1 MDGVLPAASTDE
13 RSQRALTEYGA
24 RMRKWR
30 IGYGVLLAVL
40 VVIAGVI
47 VKIAYAHGEISHA
60 KLSTAPSAAPSVPLG
75 APASS
80 PNQVWSSDDHTAI
93 GTPYWGGTVI
103 TYSTH
108 AVVGRDAL
116 TGKVRWSYT
125 RTDRTTCT
133 AAQIGGVTIA
143 VFRLNG
149 NCDELT
155 AMDSGTGERHWTRT
169 LDKDGHPV
177 NGTPQFA
184 VGQDTFMVT
193 TPQVIYAISPDG
205 TSGDGNGGLDRW
217 VFSQPGCT
225 INSAVLGSA
234 GALVSQ
240 NCANPDCGTQK
251 FCGAGPQ
258 LLLRDPMTGE
268 NTDSSKNKGNP
279 DQIIWNLIGNT
290 SVPVSA
296 DDVISAVAK
305 GGDKLTTFSAAAEDH
320 GKVLA
325 TLPLSA
331 AASGTAPQAAATAN
345 AELVR
350 LDGTTYL
357 INETGTSVLW
367 HAATDA
373 LPTVASGGTLTAPEF
388 VVPTSGGIALLDS
401 RTGKA
406 GKTFAVPAPAPG
418 SSVYALGSGFVVAGT
433 RTVVY
438 S

>member
-1 MDGVLPAASTDE
+1 MDGVPTVGSTDDL
-13 RSQRALTEYGA
+13 SQRALTEYNA
-24 RMRKWR
+24 RLRKSR
-30 IGYGVLLAVL
+30 IGYGLLLAVL
-40 VVIAGVI
+40 VIAAGVI
-47 VKIAYAHGEISHA
+47 VKIAYVHGEISHA
-60 KLSTAPSAAPSVPLG
+60 KLSTAHSAAPSVPLA
-75 APASS
+75 APAAAPSQAWMSS
-80 PNQVWSSDDHTAI
+80 DHTAI

-143 VFRLNG
+143 VFRLHG

-155 AMDSGTGERHWTRT
+155 AMDSGTGARNWTRT

-177 NGTPQFA
+177 NGTPRFTA
-184 VGQDTFMVT
+184 GQDTFMVT

-205 TSGDGNGGLDRW
+205 TSGEGNGGLDRW
-217 VFSQPGCT
+217 VFSEPGCT

-234 GALVSQ
+234 GALISQ
-240 NCANPDCGTQK
+240 NCTHPDCGAQK

-258 LLLRDPMTGE
+258 LLLRDPMASD
-268 NTDSSKNKGNP
+268 NSDSSKNKGNP
-279 DQIIWNLIGNT
+279 NQIIWNLIGND
-290 SVPVSA
+290 SIPVSA
-296 DDVISAVAK
+296 DNVISAVTR
-305 GGDKLTTFSAAAEDH
+305 GSDKLTTFSPAAADH
-320 GKVLA
+320 GRTLA
-325 TLPLSA
+325 TLPLTA
-331 AASGTAPQAAATAN
+331 PASGGAEAVATAN

-357 INETGTSVLW
+357 INDKGTSVRW

-373 LPTVASGGTLTAPEF
+373 LPTVASGASLPDVEM
-388 VVPTSGGIALLDS
+388 VVPTSTGVALLDPH
-401 RTGKA
+401 TGKVA
-406 GKTFAVPAPAPG
+406 KTFAIPAPASG
-418 SSVYALGSGFVVAGT
+418 SRVYAFGTGFVVAGA

>member
-1 MDGVLPAASTDE
+1 MPTVGSADDL
-13 RSQRALTEYGA
+13 SQRALTQYGA

-40 VVIAGVI
+40 VVAAGVI

-60 KLSTAPSAAPSVPLG
+60 KLSTAASAAPSVPLA
-75 APASS
+75 APATA
-80 PNQVWSSDDHTAI
+80 PARTWASDDHTAI

-103 TYSTH
+103 TYSAH

-116 TGKVRWSYT
+116 TGKIRWSYT
-125 RTDRTTCT
+125 RTDRITCA

-143 VFRLNG
+143 VFRLHG

-155 AMDSGTGERHWTRT
+155 AVDSGTGDRRWTRT

-177 NGTPQFA
+177 SGTPQFTA
-184 VGQDTFMVT
+184 SQDTFMVT

-205 TSGDGNGGLDRW
+205 TAGDGNGGLDRW
-217 VFSQPGCT
+217 VFSEPGCT

-234 GALVSQ
+234 GALISQ
-240 NCANPDCGTQK
+240 NCANPDCGSQK

-258 LLLRDPMTGE
+258 LLLRDPVTGE
-268 NTDSSKNKGNP
+268 NTDNSKNKGNP

-305 GGDKLTTFSAAAEDH
+305 GGSKLTTFSASADDH

-331 AASGTAPQAAATAN
+331 PASGAGVEAAATAN

-350 LDGTTYL
+350 LDGNTYL
-357 INETGTSVLW
+357 INGTGTSVLW

-373 LPTVASGGTLTAPEF
+373 LPTVASGGTLASPEF
-388 VVPTSGGIALLDS
+388 VVPTSGGIALLDPH
-401 RTGKA
+401 TGKA
-406 GKTFAVPAPAPG
+406 SKTFAVPAPAPG
-418 SSVYALGSGFVVAGT
+418 SSVYALGSGFVLAGT
-433 RTVVY
+433 RTVVC

>member
-1 MDGVLPAASTDE
+1 VPTVGSADDL
-13 RSQRALTEYGA
+13 SQRALTQYGA

-40 VVIAGVI
+40 VVAAGVI

-60 KLSTAPSAAPSVPLG
+60 KLSTAASAAPSVPLA
-75 APASS
+75 APATA
-80 PNQVWSSDDHTAI
+80 PARTWASDDHTAI
-93 GTPYWGGTVI
+93 GMPYWGGTVI
-103 TYSTH
+103 TYSAH

-116 TGKVRWSYT
+116 TGKIRWSYT
-125 RTDRTTCT
+125 RTDRITCT

-143 VFRLNG
+143 VFRLHG

-155 AMDSGTGERHWTRT
+155 AVDSGTGDRRWTRT

-177 NGTPQFA
+177 SGTPQFTA
-184 VGQDTFMVT
+184 SQDTFMVT

-205 TSGDGNGGLDRW
+205 TAGDGNGGLDRW
-217 VFSQPGCT
+217 VFSEPGCT

-234 GALVSQ
+234 GALISQ
-240 NCANPDCGTQK
+240 NCANPDCGSQK

-258 LLLRDPMTGE
+258 LLLRDPVTGE
-268 NTDSSKNKGNP
+268 NTDNSKNKGNP

-305 GGDKLTTFSAAAEDH
+305 GGSKLTTFSASADDH

-331 AASGTAPQAAATAN
+331 PASGAGVEAAATAN

-350 LDGTTYL
+350 LDGNTYL
-357 INETGTSVLW
+357 INGTGTSVLW

-373 LPTVASGGTLTAPEF
+373 LPTVASGGTLASPEF
-388 VVPTSGGIALLDS
+388 VVPTSGGIALLDPH
-401 RTGKA
+401 TGKA
-406 GKTFAVPAPAPG
+406 SKTFAVPAPAPG
-418 SSVYALGSGFVVAGT
+418 SSVYALGSGFVLAGT

>member
-1 MDGVLPAASTDE
+1 MDGVPPAASTDE
-13 RSQRALTEYGA
+13 RSQRALTEY
-24 RMRKWR
+24 RERLRSWR

-40 VVIAGVI
+40 VIVAGVI

-60 KLSTAPSAAPSVPLG
+60 KLSTAPAAAPSVPLA
-75 APASS
+75 APDNA
-80 PNQVWSSDDHTAI
+80 PTQAWSSNDHTAI

-143 VFRLNG
+143 VFRLHG

-184 VGQDTFMVT
+184 AGQDTFMVT

-205 TSGDGNGGLDRW
+205 TSGAGNGGLDRW

-234 GALVSQ
+234 GALISQ
-240 NCANPDCGTQK
+240 NCANPNCGTQK

-258 LLLRDPMTGE
+258 LLLRDPVTGE
-268 NTDSSKNKGNP
+268 DTDSSKNKGNP

-296 DDVISAVAK
+296 DGVVSAVAK
-305 GGDKLTTFSAAAEDH
+305 GGSKLTTFSATADDH

-325 TLPLSA
+325 RLPLSA
-331 AASGTAPQAAATAN
+331 PASGTAVQATATAN

-357 INETGTSVLW
+357 INDAGTSVLW

-373 LPTVASGGTLTAPEF
+373 LPTVASGGTLPSPEI
-388 VVPTSGGIALLDS
+388 VVPTASGIAVLDS
-401 RTGKA
+401 QTGKA
-406 GKTFAVPAPAPG
+406 AKTFAVPTPPAG
-418 SSVYALGSGFVVAGT
+418 SSVYAFGTGFVVAGA
-433 RTVVY
+433 RTLVY

>member
-1 MDGVLPAASTDE
+1 MDGVPTVASTDD

-30 IGYGVLLAVL
+30 VGYAVLLAVL
-40 VVIAGVI
+40 VVVAGVI
-47 VKIAYAHGEISHA
+47 VKIAYASGEISHA
-60 KLSTAPSAAPSVPLG
+60 TLSTAPSAAPSVPLA
-75 APASS
+75 APAAV
-80 PNQVWSSDDHTAI
+80 PTQAWASDDHTAI

-143 VFRLNG
+143 VFRLRG

-155 AMDSGTGERHWTRT
+155 AMASDTGARQWTRT

-177 NGTPQFA
+177 NGTPQFTT
-184 VGQDTFMVT
+184 GPDTFMVT
-193 TPQVIYAISPDG
+193 TPRVIYAISPDG
-205 TSGDGNGGLDRW
+205 TSGAGNGGLDRW
-217 VFSQPGCT
+217 VFSEPRCT

-234 GALVSQ
+234 GALISQ
-240 NCANPDCGTQK
+240 NCANPNCGAQK

-268 NTDSSKNKGNP
+268 NTDSTKNKGNP

-296 DDVISAVAK
+296 DDVISAAAE
-305 GGDKLTTFSAAAEDH
+305 GGSTLTTFSAAAADH

-325 TLPLSA
+325 TLPLA
-331 AASGTAPQAAATAN
+331 TPASGAPQAVATAN
-345 AELVR
+345 AELIR
-350 LDGTTYL
+350 LGGTTYL
-357 INETGTSVLW
+357 IGGAGTSVRW

-373 LPTVASGGTLTAPEF
+373 LPTVASGGSLPSVEI
-388 VVPTSGGIALLDS
+388 VVPTSAGVALLNPH
-401 RTGKA
+401 TGKVA
-406 GKTFAVPAPAPG
+406 KTFALPAPPAG
-418 SSVYALGSGFVVAGT
+418 SSVYAFGTGFVVAGT

>member
-1 MDGVLPAASTDE
+1 MDGVPPAASTDE
-13 RSQRALTEYGA
+13 RSQRALSEYGA

-40 VVIAGVI
+40 VVVAGVI

-60 KLSTAPSAAPSVPLG
+60 KLSTAASAAPSVPLA
-75 APASS
+75 APA
-80 PNQVWSSDDHTAI
+80 PAPAQVWASDDHTAI

-143 VFRLNG
+143 VFRLDG

-155 AMDSGTGERHWTRT
+155 AVDSGTGERRWTRT

-177 NGTPQFA
+177 DGTPQFTA
-184 VGQDTFMVT
+184 GQDTFMVT

-234 GALVSQ
+234 GALISQ
-240 NCANPDCGTQK
+240 NCANPNCGTQK

-258 LLLRDPMTGE
+258 LLLRDPITGE
-268 NTDSSKNKGNP
+268 DTDSSKNKGNP

-296 DDVISAVAK
+296 DDVVSAVAK
-305 GGDKLTTFSAAAEDH
+305 GSSKLTTFSAAAADH

-331 AASGTAPQAAATAN
+331 PASGASVQATATGN

-350 LDGTTYL
+350 LDGSSYL
-357 INETGTSVLW
+357 INLTGTSVLW
-367 HAATDA
+367 HAPTDA
-373 LPTVASGGTLTAPEF
+373 LPTVASGGTLKSPEF
-388 VVPTSGGIALLDS
+388 VVPTPGGIAVLDPNTG
-401 RTGKA
+401 RTS
-406 GKTFAVPAPAPG
+406 KTFAVPAPAPG
-418 SSVYALGSGFVVAGT
+418 SSVYAFGSGFVVAGT

>member
-1 MDGVLPAASTDE
+1 MDGVPSAASTDE
-13 RSQRALTEYGA
+13 RSQRALTEYRA
-24 RMRKWR
+24 RMRRWR
-30 IGYGVLLAVL
+30 IGYGALLAVL
-40 VVIAGVI
+40 VIVAGVI

-60 KLSTAPSAAPSVPLG
+60 KLSTAPSAAPSVPLT
-75 APASS
+75 APDAS
-80 PNQVWSSDDHTAI
+80 PTQAWASDDHTAI
-93 GTPYWGGTVI
+93 GTPYWRGTVI
-103 TYSTH
+103 TYATH

-133 AAQIGGVTIA
+133 AAQLGGVTIA

-177 NGTPQFA
+177 NGTPQFVA
-184 VGQDTFMVT
+184 GQDTFMVT

-205 TSGDGNGGLDRW
+205 TSGTGNGGLDRW

-234 GALVSQ
+234 GALISQ
-240 NCANPDCGTQK
+240 NCANPNCGSQK

-258 LLLRDPMTGE
+258 LLLRDPVTGE
-268 NTDSSKNKGNP
+268 ETDSSKNKGNP

-296 DDVISAVAK
+296 DGVVSAVAE
-305 GGDKLTTFSAAAEDH
+305 GGRKLTTFSSTRDDH

-325 TLPLSA
+325 RLPLSRP
-331 AASGTAPQAAATAN
+331 ASGTAEAAPTAN

-350 LDGTTYL
+350 LAGTTYL
-357 INETGTSVLW
+357 IDDSGTSVRW
-367 HAATDA
+367 HATTDA
-373 LPTVASGGTLTAPEF
+373 LPTVATGGSLPSAEI
-388 VVPTSGGIALLDS
+388 VVPTSSGIALLNPH
-401 RTGKA
+401 TGKA
-406 GKTFAVPAPAPG
+406 ATTFAVPAPAAG
-418 SSVYALGSGFVVAGT
+418 SRVYAFGAGFVVAGS

>member
-1 MDGVLPAASTDE
+1 MDGVPTVGSADDV
-13 RSQRALTEYGA
+13 SQRALTEYGA

-40 VVIAGVI
+40 VVVAGVI
-47 VKIAYAHGEISHA
+47 VKVAYAHGEISHA
-60 KLSTAPSAAPSVPLG
+60 TLSTAPNAAPSVPLA
-75 APASS
+75 APAAS
-80 PNQVWSSDDHTAI
+80 PSQAWASDDHTAI
-93 GTPYWGGTVI
+93 GTPYWGGTLI

-143 VFRLNG
+143 VFRLHG

-155 AMDSGTGERHWTRT
+155 AVSSDTGARQWTRT

-177 NGTPQFA
+177 NGTPQFTA
-184 VGQDTFMVT
+184 GQDTFMVT

-205 TSGDGNGGLDRW
+205 TSGAGNGGLDRW
-217 VFSQPGCT
+217 VFSEPGCT

-234 GALVSQ
+234 GALISQ

-258 LLLRDPMTGE
+258 LLLRDPMASDDS
-268 NTDSSKNKGNP
+268 DSSKNKGNP

-290 SVPVSA
+290 SIPVSA

-305 GGDKLTTFSAAAEDH
+305 GSGKLTTFSAAAADH
-320 GKVLA
+320 GKVVA
-325 TLPLSA
+325 TLPLA
-331 AASGTAPQAAATAN
+331 APASGAAQAVATAN
-345 AELVR
+345 AELIR
-350 LDGTTYL
+350 LDGDSYL
-357 INETGTSVLW
+357 VNDKGTSVLW

-373 LPTVASGGTLTAPEF
+373 LPTVASGGSLPSVEI
-388 VVPTSGGIALLDS
+388 VVPTSAGVALLDPH
-401 RTGKA
+401 TGKVTKA
-406 GKTFAVPAPAPG
+406 FALSAPPVG
-418 SSVYALGSGFVVAGT
+418 SSVYAFGTGFVVAGP